1 MTLFIG
7 NISRLSTEAD
17 IRKLFSGYGEILNLK
32 LMIDR
37 ITRRSRGYAY
47 VNMPETEAL
56 QAVQDLNSQPFMGS
70 TLIIGVASKK
80 QNSDI
85 DWLV

>member
-7 NISRLSTEAD
+7 NISRLSTETD

-47 VNMPETEAL
+47 VNMPEPEAL
-56 QAVQDLNSQPFMGS
+56 QAMRALNSRAFMGN
-70 TLIIGVASKK
+70 TLIVGVASKK
-80 QNSDI
+80 QNNDI
-85 DWLV
+85 DWLL